1 MPDHFKGAISDE
13 LMEDPVI
20 IQSGN
25 TYDLGM
31 IKKHFEVAGAFD
43 PLTRQEVD
51 PEVLIPNHKL
61 KQATD

>member
-1 MPDHFKGAISDE
+1 
-13 LMEDPVI
+13 MEDPVI